1 MPPPDEPT
9 RDLPA
14 AGEEKSPAEKR
25 LMENG
30 LLAALCVAAVV
41 AGYFVA
47 KFVSSWM
54 LEIG

>member
-1 MPPPDEPT
+1 MPSPDESSRHAP
-9 RDLPA
+9 
-14 AGEEKSPAEKR
+14 EEKSKTKAENR

-30 LLAALCVAAVV
+30 LLAALCVAAVI

-47 KFVSSWM
+47 KWVSRWV

>member
-1 MPPPDEPT
+1 MPTPDESRRHAP
-9 RDLPA
+9 
-14 AGEEKSPAEKR
+14 EEISKAKAENR

-47 KFVSSWM
+47 KWVSSWV

>member
-9 RDLPA
+9 RDLPG
-14 AGEEKSPAEKR
+14 AGEEKSQAEKR